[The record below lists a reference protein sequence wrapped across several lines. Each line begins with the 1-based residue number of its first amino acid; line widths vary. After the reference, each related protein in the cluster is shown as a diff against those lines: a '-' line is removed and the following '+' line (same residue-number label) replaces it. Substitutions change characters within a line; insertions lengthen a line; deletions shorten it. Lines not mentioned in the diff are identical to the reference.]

1 MLFHDRKLFLHGA
14 LTVMSAQTR
23 TAYIGLGSNLR
34 SPAGSPAET
43 MEAALRAL
51 AEIGELV
58 AVSSFFET
66 APVGF
71 TDQPSFVNAAAA
83 VRTADPPEL
92 LLTKLLE
99 IERDFGRDR
108 RNSIPKG
115 PRTLDLDLLMIDD
128 LIVNTAALT
137 LPHPA
142 LAERRFVLAP
152 LAEIAPQLRHPLLH
166 RTVRDLLD
174 VLPNN
179 GASSPDTVRI
189 LQRHP

>member
-1 MLFHDRKLFLHGA
+1 
-14 LTVMSAQTR
+14 
-23 TAYIGLGSNLR
+23 
-34 SPAGSPAET
+34 
-43 MEAALRAL
+43 
-51 AEIGELV
+51 
-58 AVSSFFET
+58 
-66 APVGF
+66 
-71 TDQPSFVNAAAA
+71 